1 MTKCMKCGV
10 YIADN
15 TDKCPLCQQVVA
27 PVELSSD
34 NHQGTE
40 GVFEQQNDAPD
51 EGTNDTD
58 SAAKLINGTNDTNSA
73 TKLADST
80 VKFEK
85 GTASHDNG
93 TRYPDVKGASRKYR
107 LLENIILFL
116 SIVGQIVLT
125 TVDYMTDNE
134 INWSF
139 IVLLVVI
146 YANVTLRLAI
156 VGRNGYIFKIVS
168 TFVFTVL
175 FLEGI
180 DLLTG
185 ASGWALTFVFPSAI
199 LAMVLATII
208 LMIVNIRN
216 WQSYMMMQLFLVLM
230 SVIAMIL
237 VAVKIIWFPYLAMGA
252 MGASLFLF
260 LGTLII
266 GDKRARTELK
276 RRFHI

>member
-1 MTKCMKCGV
+1 MP
-10 YIADN
+10 
-15 TDKCPLCQQVVA
+15 DKCV
-27 PVELSSD
+27 
-34 NHQGTE
+34 
-40 GVFEQQNDAPD
+40 
-51 EGTNDTD
+51 NDTD
-58 SAAKLINGTNDTNSA
+58 SAAKR
-73 TKLADST
+73 ADS
-80 VKFEK
+80 
-85 GTASHDNG
+85 TASHDNG

-125 TVDYMTDNE
+125 TVDYMTDHE

-185 ASGWALTFVFPSAI
+185 ASAGTYICFPKRHTGYGSCNNYTYDSKHKK
-199 LAMVLATII
+199 LAELHDDAAF
-208 LMIVNIRN
+208 
-216 WQSYMMMQLFLVLM
+216 FLC
-230 SVIAMIL
+230 
-237 VAVKIIWFPYLAMGA
+237 
-252 MGASLFLF
+252 
-260 LGTLII
+260 
-266 GDKRARTELK
+266 
-276 RRFHI
+276 